1 MSMNQVNLFFLG
13 DSLATK
19 LTNGSNFS
27 WSLAGRC
34 NSFGNLQQ
42 MVFVYKNLKLCLCCF
57 VVVISCCLDGQV
69 SGSFFLSK
77 DQAVFCHFCDLW
89 ILRGQDNGSKSIY
102 GHWLAGVH
110 MDGLCCHLGRYRLAC
125 LCDSKGTVGS
135 SGNGYVAL
143 FGGDGHCRLSGIFVV
158 PIGDGIILCI
168 YQPIIVLNGNLRCL
182 LFSIV
187 SGLLIGKSDG
197 AVRKGCLLQCRDI
210 LSIGGI
216 AVCTLVGFG
225 SLFQISRLL
234 GNDALFPLM
243 WCCICLFPYIA
254 VSTSHTGVRDKSFLC
269 TGGLCNFSLIAVSQC
284 TSVVCDKYVI
294 TVFTAI
300 GGVSF
305 FGTGRCFYNHI
316 TVMSGGF
323 LVIGNIRKPADA
335 TGIFRIS
342 FFRTGRLDYFFFIL
356 MSCSPNI
363 MICVGIATV
372 FTAVIG
378 ISTLCTGWRYYSF
391 FILML

>member
-77 DQAVFCHFCDLW
+77 DQAVFGHFCNLW
-89 ILRGQDNGSKSIY
+89 IFRSQGDGSKSIY